1 VVFKRRTPRGWLSW
15 ARQMVYPD
23 GGFKRATRYVIHRM
37 SRLPDDPRRIARGV
51 FAGTLIS
58 FLPIPGMQFLAA
70 WGLAVV
76 MRGNVLASLLATF
89 VSNPLT
95 TPVIAVFSVG
105 FGHWLLGIHT
115 PLTGE
120 AIMDAFAGAGGEVW
134 QNVKAIFTSAP
145 VEWNSIGSF
154 WDNIWYPY
162 FVGCLGPAVIT
173 SLALYY
179 LTIPVVQ
186 AYQKLRAAKAKDRVE
201 KRRKLKDMLL
211 AARSHGA
218 RDSSLRESGAKDGG
232 DGAPPTP

>member
-1 VVFKRRTPRGWLSW
+1 
-15 ARQMVYPD
+15 MVYPD

-95 TPVIAVFSVG
+95 TPFIAVFSVG
-105 FGHWLLGIHT
+105 FGHWLLGIRA

-120 AIMDAFAGAGGEVW
+120 AIMEAFAGAGGEMW
-134 QNVKAIFTSAP
+134 QNFKALFTSAKTD
-145 VEWNSIGSF
+145 WTNIASF
-154 WDNIWYPY
+154 WDTIWYPY

-173 SLALYY
+173 SLVFYY
-179 LTIPVVQ
+179 LTIPLVH
-186 AYQKLRAAKAKDRVE
+186 AYQKLRMAKAKERSE

-211 AARSHGA
+211 AARA
-218 RDSSLRESGAKDGG
+218 QGAKDGG
-232 DGAPPTP
+232 DASPPTP

>member
-1 VVFKRRTPRGWLSW
+1 VVFKRRSPRGWFSW

-58 FLPIPGMQFLAA
+58 FLPIPGLQFLAA
-70 WGLAVV
+70 WGLAAV

-95 TPVIAVFSVG
+95 TPFIAVFSVG

-115 PLTGE
+115 PLTAE
-120 AIMDAFAGAGGEVW
+120 AIGAAFAGAGSELW
-134 QNVKAIFTSAP
+134 QNVKALFTTAQMDWT
-145 VEWNSIGSF
+145 EIIGF

-173 SLALYY
+173 SLAAYY
-179 LTIPVVQ
+179 LTIPLVQ
-186 AYQKLRAAKAKDRVE
+186 AYQKLRTSKARERVE

-211 AARSHGA
+211 AARA
-218 RDSSLRESGAKDGG
+218 AGAKDGG
-232 DGAPPTP
+232 DARPPSP

>member
-1 VVFKRRTPRGWLSW
+1 
-15 ARQMVYPD
+15 MVYPD

-58 FLPIPGMQFLAA
+58 FLPIPGLQFLAA
-70 WGLAVV
+70 WALAVV

-95 TPVIAVFSVG
+95 TPIIAVFSVG

-120 AIMDAFAGAGGEVW
+120 AIGAAFAGAGAEMW
-134 QNVKAIFTSAP
+134 QNVKAMFTPAHADWTNI
-145 VEWNSIGSF
+145 VSF
-154 WDNIWYPY
+154 WDTIWYPY
-162 FVGCLGPAVIT
+162 FVGCLGPAVVA
-173 SLALYY
+173 SLAAYY
-179 LTIPVVQ
+179 LTIPIVQ
-186 AYQKLRAAKAKDRVE
+186 AYQKLRMAKAKERVE

-211 AARSHGA
+211 AARAHGV
-218 RDSSLRESGAKDGG
+218 RDAGAKDGG
-232 DGAPPTP
+232 DVGPPVP

>member
-1 VVFKRRTPRGWLSW
+1 
-15 ARQMVYPD
+15 MVYPD
-23 GGFKRATRYVIHRM
+23 GGFRRATRYVIHRM

-58 FLPIPGMQFLAA
+58 FLPIPGLQFLAA

-105 FGHWLLGIHT
+105 FGHWLLGIRA

-120 AIMDAFAGAGGEVW
+120 AIGKAFAGAGGEMW
-134 QNVKAIFTSAP
+134 QNIKAVFTAAP
-145 VEWNSIGSF
+145 TDWTNIAVF
-154 WDNIWYPY
+154 WDTIWYPY

-173 SLALYY
+173 SLAFYY
-179 LTIPVVQ
+179 LTIPIVQ
-186 AYQKLRAAKAKDRVE
+186 AYQKLRMAKAKERVE

-211 AARSHGA
+211 AARA
-218 RDSSLRESGAKDGG
+218 RGSEEGGAKDGG
-232 DGAPPTP
+232 DGGAASP